1 MNHVSKS
8 AVIIPVLTMA
18 LLRPLHSDFWGLVGC
33 LYFGAFAL
41 ATVIAFSYKP
51 CVVEQEEE

>member
-8 AVIIPVLTMA
+8 AVIIPLLTMA
-18 LLRPLHSDFWGLVGC
+18 ILRPLHGDFWGLVGC

-41 ATVIAFSYKP
+41 AAVTAFSCKP
-51 CVVEQEEE
+51 CVVEEEE